1 MLLDVLDC
9 DELVLLIDDELVLLW
24 LLALDVD
31 DRLDALEADD

>member
-1 MLLDVLDC
+1 VLLDVLDC